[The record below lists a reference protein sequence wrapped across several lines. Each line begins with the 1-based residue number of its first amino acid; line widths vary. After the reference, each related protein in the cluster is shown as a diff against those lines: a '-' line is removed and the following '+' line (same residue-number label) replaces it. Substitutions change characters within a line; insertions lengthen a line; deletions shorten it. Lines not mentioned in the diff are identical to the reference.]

1 MFHDDGYTMH
11 EPSNCMTQRHV
22 KPDFGNFY
30 FIPDELDEAPSMC
43 QPGVPCIW
51 GSAVNV
57 QERFVYVT
65 QPRENRV
72 LVIDLKDTLNP
83 NQVCTWV
90 SIFRIIPEF
99 RILRLTFHRKSAS
112 KC

>member
-72 LVIDLKDTLNP
+72 LVIDVKDTLNP
-83 NQVCTWV
+83 NQVCTM
-90 SIFRIIPEF
+90 
-99 RILRLTFHRKSAS
+99 
-112 KC
+112 